1 MEPLIY
7 ANWRGETFAI
17 DQAFV
22 EDLKRLCEADGLE
35 PGELDYL
42 TPEMLMESLPIM
54 ESLERQNQLE
64 EMWGRLNAT
73 DK

>member
-1 MEPLIY
+1 MSDDSNEPQALQAEPLIY
-7 ANWRGETFAI
+7 TNWRGKTFVI

-42 TPEMLMESLPIM
+42 TPEILMRDLPIM
-54 ESLERQNQLE
+54 ESLERIS
-64 EMWGRLNAT
+64 
-73 DK
+73 